1 MKVKRKIKKIKW
13 NIKNWYLKNEHR
25 ITPIAKFIKCLFM
38 LTIVLI
44 SFFYIL
50 YVVKIISIK
59 ENFSIEI
66 NLIEYKEMYKDLVI
80 AQISST

>member
-44 SFFYIL
+44 SFFIY
-50 YVVKIISIK
+50 Y
-59 ENFSIEI
+59 
-66 NLIEYKEMYKDLVI
+66 
-80 AQISST
+80 T